1 MKRMLINATQPEEVR
16 VALVD
21 GQRLDDLDI
30 ESRRH
35 QQKKGNVY
43 KARVSSVEPSLEAA
57 FVEFGS
63 ERHGFLPIK
72 EIAKDLIGRS
82 GRNAQ
87 SAKQSSKGGRPSIA
101 EMIAPGQEFL
111 VQVDKEERGTKGA
124 ALTTFLSLAGRY
136 MVLMPNN
143 PRAGGIS
150 RRIEG
155 ADRDSLREALSSLDI
170 PDGMGVIVRTAGI
183 GRSSEALQW
192 DLDYLLKLWNAI
204 QAAGDESKAPALIYQ
219 ENDVVVRAIRDYLRN
234 DIGEVLIDSEQAF
247 TEAGDFVERVMPHYK
262 ERIKRYDNDTPL
274 FTRYQI
280 ESQIETAFQHQVGLP
295 SGGSVVID
303 PTEALVSIDINS
315 ARATKGADI
324 EETAL
329 NTNLEAAEE
338 VARQLRLRDMG
349 GLIVIDFIDMSIGR
363 NQRAVETK
371 MREAL
376 EADRARVQ
384 VSRISRFGLMEMSRQ
399 RLRPSLEEMTTE
411 ICPRCGGQGRVHDIR
426 SLALAILRVME
437 EEALKERSSSVRAL
451 VPLSVAAYLLNEK
464 RSQVATIEERTDTHL
479 VIVPNVNL
487 ETPHYEVQRIREDEA
502 EAESEVLSYEL
513 ADGPAEAELP
523 KSRDNGRRPSRQ
535 QPSRQQEDAVVKSVA
550 VPHPAPTPA
559 QPTGPSIWR
568 RAWTALFGAS
578 EAPAPPAPSKP
589 PARQRRGGQREDG
602 SGNRER
608 RREGDNA
615 GRRERGGR
623 ERSRGGRQRRGRDR
637 EQGHGTEAREERGGR
652 GERSGRE
659 RGERG
664 ERPERGDRGQRA
676 ERGER
681 GERGER
687 NERSDRGER
696 SEGGRRRGERG
707 RQNRQRPERAPRPER
722 QEETAAEESAPRRR
736 PAPPAAAGGDGKR
749 KPRRD
754 RSAISQSGSEGQPA
768 AVGTAAPA
776 PVEEDSVAAAMLAAQ
791 VEETASAPPQAA
803 DVGAAEPDNASR
815 GGTAAQG
822 EVAAEPAAPA
832 APQVVDASADQEAP
846 APRQGAAEV
855 EPSPQA
861 GDDQSGA
868 AGQPAATEG
877 GRAANDPR
885 ARRRAAA
892 AADEA
897 ERARPVTT
905 QIDPPVSWTEENA
918 GSTPAPGSSVLQ
930 GVEDAAERASNDPR
944 AKRRVAAEES
954 SG

>member
-234 DIGEVLIDSEQAF
+234 DIGEVLIDSERAF

-411 ICPRCGGQGRVHDIR
+411 ICPRCAGQGRVHDIR

-464 RSQVATIEERTDTHL
+464 RSQVATIEARTDTHL
-479 VIVPNVNL
+479 VIVPNANL

-523 KSRDNGRRPSRQ
+523 KSRDNGRRPTRQ

-550 VPHPAPTPA
+550 VPHPAPTPT

-578 EAPAPPAPSKP
+578 EAPTPPAPSKP

-652 GERSGRE
+652 GERGGRE
-659 RGERG
+659 RGDRA
-664 ERPERGDRGQRA
+664 ERGDRGQRA
-676 ERGER
+676 ERGDR

-687 NERSDRGER
+687 NERGDRGER

-736 PAPPAAAGGDGKR
+736 PAPPAAAGADGKR

-791 VEETASAPPQAA
+791 VEETASAPTQAA
-803 DVGAAEPDNASR
+803 DVGAAEPDNDSR

-832 APQVVDASADQEAP
+832 TPEAADASAGQEAP
-846 APRQGAAEV
+846 APRQGVAEV

-861 GDDQSGA
+861 GDDQGVA
-868 AGQPAATEG
+868 AGQPAAAEG

-897 ERARPVTT
+897 ARARPVTT
-905 QIDPPVSWTEENA
+905 QLDSPVSWAEESA
-918 GSTPAPGSSVLQ
+918 GSTPAPSSSVLQ
-930 GVEDAAERASNDPR
+930 GAEDAAERASNDPR